1 MLMGPSRPLR
11 PTGTRLR
18 WPACATLALLAGCS
32 NVTSSGV
39 QTGGQGL
46 APYQGAVAVAATFVP
61 PGAVEVGIAQATGVN
76 TDITELLPQFAG
88 QVAALGGNY
97 GLVENISTQFEMVTL
112 TQSYSYS
119 CGTSQQPR
127 TCYGTRTVTNE
138 MATTQMLGRA
148 FRVEGPAP

>member
-1 MLMGPSRPLR
+1 MVSSGPVR
-11 PTGTRLR
+11 
-18 WPACATLALLAGCS
+18 PACAQLPRLACASLAVLAGCS
-32 NVTSSGV
+32 QVTSSGV

-61 PGAVEVGIAQATGVN
+61 PGAVEVGIVQAVGQDTN
-76 TDITELLPQFAG
+76 IAELVPQFAG

-97 GLVENISTQFEMVTL
+97 GLVETVGTQFELVTS
-112 TQSYSYS
+112 TQSYTYS

-138 MATTQMLGRA
+138 MATTQMMGRA
-148 FRVEGPAP
+148 FRVEGSTP